1 MLETFNSSH
10 KYTFSSNFI
19 SNFFLVNSA
28 IVYFRREV
36 NIIIITIV
44 IITNIIIII
53 IIIII
58 ILMEFSTAS
67 GALKIKPVDFDYVQK
82 F

>member
-19 SNFFLVNSA
+19 SNFFLVHSA

-36 NIIIITIV
+36 NISILTIV
-44 IITNIIIII
+44 IITNII